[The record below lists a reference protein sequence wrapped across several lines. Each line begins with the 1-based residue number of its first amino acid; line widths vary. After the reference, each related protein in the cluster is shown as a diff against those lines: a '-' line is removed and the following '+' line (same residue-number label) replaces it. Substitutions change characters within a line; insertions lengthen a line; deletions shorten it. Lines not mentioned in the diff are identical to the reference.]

1 MKMKA
6 GSNQLKSVV
15 LVFIFNSFFYAS
27 YQLKELQVCELCSG
41 SVLNG
46 TAVGRFCSSSAGR
59 IEGRCCLKHVN
70 TLYTEH
76 IIGLDL
82 SNCSLT
88 HVEDLHGAATA
99 LMIDLSINPLVNIS
113 DTAFQ
118 GFLELAQMIL
128 PRDIGCPGG
137 NDYWEKVQVEGENRI
152 CEGPKDMCNQTSQL
166 SMNCPENSLCAP
178 YGPSFV
184 ECSCVDSF
192 HGYKCLR
199 EGDFPVLLVLGSL
212 CASTAG
218 ISFLLW
224 LTQRRH
230 AVAPTPVPGTIN

>member
-6 GSNQLKSVV
+6 GCNQLQSVV

-59 IEGRCCLKHVN
+59 IEGRCCLKHDN
-70 TLYTEH
+70 RLSTEH
-76 IIGLDL
+76 IIG
-82 SNCSLT
+82 
-88 HVEDLHGAATA
+88 
-99 LMIDLSINPLVNIS
+99 DLSINPIVNIS

-118 GFLELAQMIL
+118 GFLELDQMIL
-128 PRDIGCPGG
+128 PQDIACPGG
-137 NDYWEKVQVEGENRI
+137 NDYWEKVQVEGGNRI

-166 SMNCPENSLCAP
+166 SINCPENSLCAP
-178 YGPSFV
+178 YGPSFF
-184 ECSCVDSF
+184 ECSCVDNF
-192 HGYKCLR
+192 RGYKCLR

-212 CASTAG
+212 CVATAG
-218 ISFLLW
+218 LSFLLW